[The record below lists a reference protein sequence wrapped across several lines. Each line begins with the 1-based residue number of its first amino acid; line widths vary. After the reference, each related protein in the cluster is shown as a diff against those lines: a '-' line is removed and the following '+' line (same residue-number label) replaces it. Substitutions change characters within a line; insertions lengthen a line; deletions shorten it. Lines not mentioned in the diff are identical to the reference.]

1 MDAHITTKYTG
12 GYIDMEYALKPSK
25 NIAMIIAGGVGARV
39 SNEIPKQYIKINGK
53 PVLAYTMEAFEQLKE
68 IDAITIVCQ
77 PEYEA
82 LIWNIAKEY
91 HISKLAHIFHGGTV
105 GQESIRNGVFG
116 LEKYYDK
123 EDLIL
128 IHDAIRPLVSSQV
141 LLDCIDVAR
150 RKGNAIVCIPCVTT
164 MLQKEPDE
172 FGENGKGLDSS
183 LEVYPRDLIME
194 TQTPQAF
201 SLELL
206 GKCHRE
212 ALEKNILNETASCA
226 LMTRLGER
234 VYFSKGSEKNIKIT
248 VPEDLDLMEALVSAG
263 KSRWQEENFHE

>member
-1 MDAHITTKYTG
+1 MGTETKEKQNT
-12 GYIDMEYALKPSK
+12 K

-39 SNEIPKQYIKINGK
+39 GANVPKQYIKVNGK
-53 PVLAYTMEAFEQLKE
+53 PILVYTMEAFQKNSR

-77 PEYEA
+77 KEWEED
-82 LIWNIAKEY
+82 IWAMAKEY
-91 HISKLAHIFHGGTV
+91 QITKLEHIFYGGAV

-116 LEKYYDK
+116 LEQYYSE

-128 IHDAIRPLVSSQV
+128 IHDAIRPLVDDAV
-141 LLDCIDVAR
+141 LDDCINVAAEN
-150 RKGNAIVCIPCVTT
+150 GNAIVCIPCVTT
-164 MLQKEPDE
+164 MLQKERDE
-172 FGENGKGLDSS
+172 LGEQGKGLESS

-201 SLELL
+201 SLGLL

-212 ALEKNILNETASCA
+212 ALERDITNETASCA
-226 LMTRLGER
+226 LMTRLGHR

-248 VPEDLDLMEALVSAG
+248 VPEDIDLMEALIS
-263 KSRWQEENFHE
+263 KKEFSWRSEN